1 MKKINI
7 RMYGYGG
14 EVTAGTLS
22 DQEYMEVL
30 DYDSEHG
37 VQDLEWYEFDDLV
50 HAYGVSPDSATIVV
64 EDVESGE
71 VLYEGELGE
80 LNDDP
85 FEVDELY
92 FEPTDENMILCF
104 NSEKGEF
111 FNGDI
116 ELSDD
121 EEFDINNIKLHLSD
135 ILIEDENQD
144 LSISYEIINMV
155 TYNEEEVD
163 NMGGETNGKSF
174 DVNFFPRYEN

>member
-14 EVTAGTLS
+14 EVTAGILS
-22 DQEYMEVL
+22 DEDYMEVL

-50 HAYGVSPDSATIVV
+50 HAYGVSPDGATIVV

-71 VLYEGELGE
+71 VLYDGELGE

-92 FEPTDENMILCF
+92 FEPTDENIILCF
-104 NSEKGEF
+104 NHEKGEF
-111 FNGDI
+111 FNGTI
-116 ELSDD
+116 ELGED
-121 EEFDINNIKLHLSD
+121 EEFDINNIKLHLND
-135 ILIEDENQD
+135 VLVEDESQD
-144 LSISYEIINMV
+144 LSVAYEVINIV
-155 TYNEEEVD
+155 TYNDEEIE
-163 NMGGETNGKSF
+163 NMGGDTNGKSF